1 MSRQRNPI
9 FQRHRCPRCPRFS
22 DLNFPCEIIQSEQA
36 KGIGQGHVLQC
47 QQGESWALRDESI
60 WNAPSRVRVYGSR
73 CMDLLSTR
81 LTLQRSTPSFSSTA
95 VPARFT
101 LIQSTKYTLKK
112 KGLKDASPGTSG
124 QSRNEIHHK
133 PTMHVYTQYPGSQA
147 IAKSNI

>member
-112 KGLKDASPGTSG
+112 KDWKMHRQVRQASREMRYITNPPCMSIPNTLGP
-124 QSRNEIHHK
+124 R
-133 PTMHVYTQYPGSQA
+133 P
-147 IAKSNI
+147 